1 MIKTHTF
8 LYFGSRL
15 SAAAANLAALAIFSR
30 LAGSEVYGGSI
41 LVFSWG
47 FVVFGFCGQW
57 LGAAFFAI
65 YRPEEAARQVATL
78 ARLAI
83 AAAGTAG
90 LATVV
95 AASAG
100 FATWGFGA
108 AVFATV
114 LGLLLFV
121 TVTEAERTRLD
132 AGWVAIMYIARS
144 ALIIIL
150 GSLVLLL
157 GGGSLALASAL
168 AGANVIAALPGL
180 FRLGRSFAARR
191 DRAASNEFLNY
202 GWPLVIAF
210 GAMALGQN
218 IDRLILAHVAGIGQ
232 LGAYGATSDFLKQ
245 GFGVVCE
252 AITLASVS
260 VAKDAATRGDDA
272 RTRLVLED
280 AFRAVAATI
289 AFGVVFMTTF
299 SSEIVD
305 AIFGPDYRAVARA
318 VIPWLI
324 GANAALVLRAFYFGQ
339 AIYFGQ
345 SSRNEAV
352 ASLSMIM
359 VTAVLG
365 FTLIPR
371 FDVYGAAM
379 AATGGQ
385 LAACAIFAASRPR
398 MPFPAASAVSILGVA
413 AAALAFTTLVDHSS
427 SGSSAAKDIIKLL
440 VLVAAGLGVVW
451 HYDILGLRD
460 VAKGLAHGWPDQ
472 GTNDETT
479 THPPSHSRR

>member
-1 MIKTHTF
+1 MIKTHAF

-15 SAAAANLAALAIFSR
+15 SAAVANLAAVAIFTR

-65 YRPEEAARQVATL
+65 YRPEEAGRQVATL

-83 AAAGTAG
+83 AATGTAG
-90 LATVV
+90 LATAMVV
-95 AASAG
+95 SLG
-100 FATWGFGA
+100 FTTWGFGA
-108 AVFATV
+108 TVFTTV
-114 LGLLLFV
+114 LGLMLFV

-132 AGWVAIMYIARS
+132 AGWVAIMYIARA
-144 ALIIIL
+144 ALIITL

-180 FRLGRSFAARR
+180 FRIGRSLAAPP
-191 DRAASNEFLNY
+191 DRATANEFLNY

-218 IDRLILAHVAGIGQ
+218 IDRLILVHVAGIGE

-260 VAKDAATRGDDA
+260 VAKEAATRGDDA
-272 RTRLVLED
+272 KTRLVLED
-280 AFRAVAATI
+280 AFRAVTATV

-299 SSEIVD
+299 STDIVD
-305 AIFGPDYRAVARA
+305 VIFGPDYRVAARA
-318 VIPWLI
+318 VMPWLI

-352 ASLSMIM
+352 ASLSMIV

-371 FDVYGAAM
+371 FGVYGAAV

-385 LAACAIFAASRPR
+385 LAACAVFVASRPR
-398 MPFPAASAVSILGVA
+398 MPIPAASAISIWGVA
-413 AAALAFTTLVDHSS
+413 AATLALTTLVDHFS
-427 SGSSAAKDIIKLL
+427 SGNSTENGIIKLL
-440 VLVAAGLGVVW
+440 ALVAAGLGVVW
-451 HYDILGLRD
+451 RHDILGLRD
-460 VAKGLAHGWPDQ
+460 VAKGLAHGWLNQ
-472 GTNDETT
+472 GTKDENA
-479 THPPSHSRR
+479 THPADHSRR